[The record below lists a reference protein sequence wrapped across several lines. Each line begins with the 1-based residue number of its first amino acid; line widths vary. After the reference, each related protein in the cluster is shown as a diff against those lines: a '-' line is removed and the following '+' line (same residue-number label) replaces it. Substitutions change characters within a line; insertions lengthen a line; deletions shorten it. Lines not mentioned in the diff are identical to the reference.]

1 MSAFS
6 LSPPIRMPLTS
17 PTIAAATSAVAIATQ
32 ICSSDPSPTP
42 TMITAA
48 RLIVPGTLRSIPP
61 VMITNIWP
69 SAVIPS
75 TAPNGAIARKATPLS
90 VAGAQMDATTTRRS
104 RAKYTGM

>member
-17 PTIAAATSAVAIATQ
+17 PMTAATAIAMAMAIQ
-32 ICSSDPSPTP
+32 MFSFDPSPTP

-48 RLIVPGTLRSIPP
+48 RLMVPGTLRSIPP

-69 SAVIPS
+69 RAVMPR
-75 TAPNGAIARKATPLS
+75 TAP
-90 VAGAQMDATTTRRS
+90 
-104 RAKYTGM
+104 

>member
-17 PTIAAATSAVAIATQ
+17 PTTAAAASAVAMAIQ
-32 ICSSDPSPTP
+32 MCSFDPSPTP

-69 SAVIPS
+69 RAVIPS
-75 TAPNGAIARKATPLS
+75 TAP
-90 VAGAQMDATTTRRS
+90 
-104 RAKYTGM
+104 